1 MQEYALGVGEELII
15 EGGIRLTLVAV
26 EADEVL
32 LGISAPEPSDE
43 AGPEASYG
51 TSISAGEKA

>member
-1 MQEYALGVGEELII
+1 MQEQLLAVGEELVI
-15 EGGIRLTLVAV
+15 EGGVRLTLLAV

-32 LGISAPEPSDE
+32 LGITAPEPSDG
-43 AGPEASYG
+43 AGPEAGYR

>member
-1 MQEYALGVGEELII
+1 MQEHALGVGEELVI
-15 EGGIRLTLVAV
+15 EGGIRLTVVAV
-26 EADEVL
+26 EADAVL
-32 LGISAPEPSDE
+32 LDISVPEPSDE